1 MNCGTSEQ
9 TEVLEYNGI
18 IDMGNCFVAG
28 SALPGFLYY
37 LTPGKFRPLSR
48 RKFARGAL
56 ISFSL
61 SGPFDILAVSL
72 IVMQIPLRLRR
83 ATLRFAYAQV
93 SKTRVLCGMTR
104 GIYPHRCLPPSKRSR
119 IDMRWQYC
127 KKTKTFAATELK

>member
-1 MNCGTSEQ
+1 MC
-9 TEVLEYNGI
+9 
-18 IDMGNCFVAG
+18 NCFVAG

-37 LTPGKFRPLSR
+37 LAPGKFRPLSR

-83 ATLRFAYAQV
+83 ATLGFAYAQV
-93 SKTRVLCGMTR
+93 SKTRVVCGIMR
-104 GIYPHRCLPPSKRSR
+104 GIYPLPV
-119 IDMRWQYC
+119 
-127 KKTKTFAATELK
+127 